1 MAPTTQSSRPA
12 TPRDL
17 LNTALRIANDPWH
30 TIWLCPL
37 LLLANA
43 VLTAGVIWK
52 IPYTEIDW
60 TTYNQQIALYL
71 SGERNY
77 AKITGSTGP
86 LVYPAMH
93 VHIYRL
99 LHSVTSQGADV
110 RLAQI
115 IFAALYLAT
124 LAVVM
129 QCYRLSRVPP
139 WVYPLL
145 ILSKRLHSIYVL
157 RLFNDCFAVFFL
169 WACIYLLQT
178 GRYRAG
184 ALAYSLGLG
193 VKMSLLLALP
203 AVGFVLYMAQ
213 GAGGALG
220 SAVVMVQYQVLVA
233 WPFVAK
239 FPREYIGRA
248 FEFGRRF
255 EWKWTVNWRW
265 VGREVFEDERF
276 ATALLAGH
284 VVVLGSFVVGKW
296 MRHAGV
302 GVGEV
307 VGSLLRP
314 MSGAK
319 MKTIQAKVTP
329 EFVLTSILTANVIGM
344 LFARSLH
351 YQFYSWL
358 VWGTPYLLWRS
369 GQSPLAVVGAWVG
382 QEVAWN
388 IYPSTR
394 NSSMIVVIWL
404 AAQVYGSWMAPP
416 VEELWKN
423 QEQIIAGEEGPKI
436 MGTPTAKKSGRSKE
450 TVDIDAV
457 SSPRQAASPNGKRKS
472 RKR

>member
-1 MAPTTQSSRPA
+1 MALATQLSRPI

-30 TIWLCPL
+30 TVWLCPL
-37 LLLANA
+37 LVLGDT

-60 TTYNQQIALYL
+60 KAYMQQITLYL

-77 AKITGSTGP
+77 LKITGQTGP

-93 VHIYRL
+93 VHIYHL
-99 LHSVTSQGADV
+99 LSHLTSSGDDIL
-110 RLAQI
+110 LAQT
-115 IFAALYLAT
+115 IFAVLYLTT
-124 LAVVM
+124 LALVM
-129 QCYRLSRVPP
+129 QCYRLARVPP
-139 WVYPLL
+139 WVYPMLVV
-145 ILSKRLHSIYVL
+145 SKRLHSVYVL

-169 WACIYLLQT
+169 WAGIYLFQT
-178 GRYRAG
+178 GRFRAG
-184 ALAYSLGLG
+184 ALAYSLGVG

-203 AVGFVLYMAQ
+203 AVGVVLYLAQ
-213 GAGGALG
+213 GSQGALG
-220 SAVVMVQYQVLVA
+220 TAMVMVQYQVLMA
-233 WPFVAK
+233 WPFVGYA
-239 FPREYIGRA
+239 REYLARA

-276 ATALLAGH
+276 ARGLMVGH
-284 VVVLGSFVVGKW
+284 VVVLGGFVVERW
-296 MRHAGV
+296 LEEAGS

-307 VGSLLRP
+307 LKSLFYPVSEARKRTLR
-314 MSGAK
+314 G
-319 MKTIQAKVTP
+319 KVTP
-329 EFVLTSILTANVIGM
+329 EFVLTTVLTANVIGM

-369 GQSPLAVVGAWVG
+369 GRSPLAIVGVWFG

-388 IYPSTR
+388 IYPSTKI
-394 NSSMIVVIWL
+394 SSMMVVVWL
-404 AAQVYGSWMAPP
+404 AAQVYGIWAAPR
-416 VEELWKN
+416 VEELWKH
-423 QEQIIAGEEGPKI
+423 QEQIAKGEKEVLKVEA
-436 MGTPTAKKSGRSKE
+436 TPVKLNGSQALKE
-450 TVDIDAV
+450 DIDAV
-457 SSPRQAASPNGKRKS
+457 PSPRETTSPGKTRT